1 MTFSTLVSA
10 ESVELSPDSRRTL
23 RSCTPL
29 EAPYVIYEG
38 KSLCNFAGNDY
49 LNLANHPLMIER
61 SISYLKKYGANNQSS
76 RLVTGN
82 NEAYDRLERKLAQ
95 LTGFESA
102 LIFPSGYQLNA
113 SVIPSLMNAS
123 DFAWID
129 TSIHRSMVEGI
140 KLSKARFKR
149 FAHID
154 NQDLQARLED
164 RDAMGSI
171 ASLNQWIFAESIY
184 SVDGSRHDLA
194 QLLLLSKQYNCSLY
208 IDDAHATGVT
218 GVNGMGLA
226 AGRSDITL
234 AMGCFSKGLGAYG
247 AYLLCSKLTREY
259 LINRCPGLIYT
270 TALPPSAL
278 GAIDASLEL
287 VPQLNYERSRLVDL
301 SLSLQSQLEDLPF
314 NFKRS
319 ESNIVSIYF
328 ETAERALALSLHL
341 QNNGFL
347 AVALRPPTTDKGTSA
362 VRLSLNCAH
371 SEQHI
376 DQLANVL
383 RRFRA

>member
-1 MTFSTLVSA
+1 MTFSSLVAA
-10 ESVELSPDSRRTL
+10 ESIELSPDSRRTL
-23 RSCTPL
+23 KSCTPL
-29 EAPYVIYEG
+29 EAPYVIYQG

-61 SISYLKKYGANNQSS
+61 SIVYVKKYGANNQSS

-82 NEAYDRLERKLAQ
+82 NEAYDHLERKLAQ

-102 LIFPSGYQLNA
+102 LIFASGYQLNA
-113 SVIPSLMNAS
+113 SVIPSLMSSA

-129 TSIHRSMVEGI
+129 KSIHRSMVEGV

-149 FAHID
+149 FAHIN
-154 NQDLQARLED
+154 NQDLQARLKD
-164 RDAMGSI
+164 RDAMGGIS
-171 ASLNQWIFAESIY
+171 SFNQWIFAESVY
-184 SVDGSRHDLA
+184 SVDGSRHDIVE
-194 QLLLLSKQYNCSLY
+194 LLQLSKQYNCSLY
-208 IDDAHATGVT
+208 IDDAHATGVA

-226 AGRSDITL
+226 AGKSDITL

-270 TALPPSAL
+270 TALPPATL

-287 VPQLNYERSRLVDL
+287 VPQLDSARSHLVKL

-314 NFKRS
+314 KFKRS
-319 ESNIVSIYF
+319 ESNIVSIVF

-362 VRLSLNCAH
+362 VRLSLSCAH

-376 DQLANVL
+376 DQLSKVL
-383 RRFRA
+383 RQFRP